1 MEKIE
6 DTEYFYDML
15 ALLKKHY
22 ISRPIRFKTSD
33 KKSDLDNSSFISP
46 KIMTDLSNYNKVY
59 ECNLPNITCI
69 IYTKELTSKVKSD
82 VKLMMNRFN
91 TMLSF
96 LKKNNIDFNTDKFTF
111 IYISTSH
118 QKIFPD
124 KNIILGPNEINSG
137 ASYLYQN
144 KLYVWREEECLKV
157 FLHELFHCLGFDRF
171 LIKKKCNI
179 NKYFNITKHLS
190 CNEAYNE
197 LCTLIYHSCFMVI
210 ENKQVDLIELIEKN
224 RLFTVYQ
231 VKQILQ
237 HYDCQTLNSSYK
249 FKQNTSVFS
258 YFILKGFYLFHINE
272 LIKLIKTDT
281 TYFFPI
287 NEFKLFESYKT
298 NCLENNS
305 FYDLINRAINKF
317 KYKEQSTLCMTVF

>member
-6 DTEYFYDML
+6 DTKYFSNML
-15 ALLKKHY
+15 ALLKQHY
-22 ISRPIRFKTSD
+22 VSRQVIFKSSN
-33 KKSDLDNSSFISP
+33 KKLDLKNSSFISP

-69 IYTKELTSKVKSD
+69 IYTKQLTDKVKSD

-96 LKKNNIDFNTDKFTF
+96 LKENNIDFNTDKFTF

-118 QKIFPD
+118 KKVFPT
-124 KNIILGPNEINSG
+124 KNMILGPNEINSG
-137 ASYLYQN
+137 ASYIYQN

-171 LIKKKCNI
+171 LIENKCNI
-179 NKYFNITKHLS
+179 NKYFNINKHLS

-210 ENKQVDLIELIEKN
+210 ENKQLDLIELIEKN

-231 VKQILQ
+231 IKQIIQ
-237 HYDCQTLNSSYK
+237 HYNFKSLNNSDK

-258 YFILKGFYLFHINE
+258 YFILKGFYLFYFNE

-281 TYFFPI
+281 VFFFPL
-287 NEFKLFESYKT
+287 NEFKRFESYKNT
-298 NCLENNS
+298 CLENKS
-305 FYDLINRAINKF
+305 FYTVVNRAVNKF
-317 KYKEQSTLCMTVF
+317 KYEENSTLCMTVF